1 MVHPYHPPG
10 PCANPQTGTT
20 PLAISARPC
29 HTNSMENNETA
40 VKFLESTPQEQLA
53 YAWAVAQS
61 SLYRS
66 SQVSERLLNR
76 CREAAYQ
83 LSVSD
88 ALMMLAEVPDLVVP

>member
-1 MVHPYHPPG
+1 MKY
-10 PCANPQTGTT
+10 
-20 PLAISARPC
+20 LE
-29 HTNSMENNETA
+29 TN
-40 VKFLESTPQEQLA
+40 PQEQLA

-76 CREAAYQ
+76 CREATYQ

-88 ALMMLAEVPDLVVP
+88 ALTLLAEVPDLVVP